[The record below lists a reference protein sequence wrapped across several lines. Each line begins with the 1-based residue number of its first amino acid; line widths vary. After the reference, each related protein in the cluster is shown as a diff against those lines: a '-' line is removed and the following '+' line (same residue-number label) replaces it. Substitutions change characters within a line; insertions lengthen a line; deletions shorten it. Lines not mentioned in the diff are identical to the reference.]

1 MDINMD
7 MGTSTLENYI
17 KRIISGKSLPE
28 IKDVCHFSLKD
39 QAIELKAT
47 KGIESSTCK
56 FTPICK
62 QSIFYIVTAVI
73 FNEKDELLMMQEA
86 KSECA
91 GTWYLPAGRV
101 EPGENLVD
109 AVRREV
115 TEETGLQFD
124 PLTLILVE
132 NAKGNW
138 YRFVFTGIIV
148 GGQLKTVSLADSESL
163 QASWISDINQL
174 SLRCR
179 DILPII
185 DRART
190 YWREKLSWHRSI
202 LPVIQSHDKI
212 LLRLIMIIKKKAN
225 NRLHVL
231 VGDKDGNHLPVCE
244 INPLRSVH
252 ATLKRFVQYI
262 FNNQAPLH
270 RPHGILSIEH
280 SGFPLTEK
288 DGLCLTLLVSCVLP
302 MEQSTPRE
310 NFSWQ
315 EVNID
320 TESQLLDSLPKNR
333 TLAFHIV

>member
-1 MDINMD
+1 ME
-7 MGTSTLENYI
+7 STLDSYL
-17 KRIISGKSLPE
+17 KRIISGKSLAE
-28 IKDVCHFSLKD
+28 IKDICDFSLKD

-47 KGIESSTCK
+47 KGIASQTCK

-62 QSIFYIVTAVI
+62 QNIFYIVTAVI

-115 TEETGLQFD
+115 NEETGLKFE
-124 PLTLILVE
+124 PSTLILVE

-138 YRFVFTGIIV
+138 YRFVFTGTIV
-148 GGQLKTVSLADSESL
+148 GGLLKTVSLADSESL

-190 YWREKLSWHRSI
+190 YWREKHFWHRSI

-212 LLRLIMIIKKKAN
+212 LLRLIMVIKKKAN

-231 VGDKDGNHLPVCE
+231 SSEKDGCHLPVCE
-244 INPLRSVH
+244 INPIRSVH

-262 FNNQAPLH
+262 FNNQAPQH
-270 RPHGILSIEH
+270 RPHGVLSIEH

-288 DGLCLTLLVSCVLP
+288 DGLCLTLLVSCVVP
-302 MEQSTPRE
+302 MEQSSPRDSY
-310 NFSWQ
+310 SWQ
-315 EVNID
+315 EVNMEIE
-320 TESQLLDSLPKNR
+320 TQLLDHLTKNR
-333 TLAFHIV
+333 SLAFHIV